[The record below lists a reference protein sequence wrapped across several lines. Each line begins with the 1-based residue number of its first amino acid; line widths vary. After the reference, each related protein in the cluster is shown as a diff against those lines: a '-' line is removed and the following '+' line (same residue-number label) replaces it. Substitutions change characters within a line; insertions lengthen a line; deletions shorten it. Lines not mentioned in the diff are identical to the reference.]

1 MALASVIT
9 LDSSLVIA
17 LLIERDRHHDEAVR
31 AFAREPGP
39 PIVPAGILSELSYM
53 VEQRL
58 GALALLPFLDNLDQ
72 GVVALDC
79 GEADLPR
86 ISHLMQR
93 YDDMRLGFADAAVIA
108 CAERSGGRVM
118 TFDRRHFEVV
128 AREGTIT
135 LVP

>member
-1 MALASVIT
+1 MTSVIT

-17 LLIERDRHHDEAVR
+17 LLVERDRYHDEAVQ
-31 AFAREPGP
+31 AFELERGP
-39 PIVPAGILSELSYM
+39 LIVPAGILSELSYM

-58 GALALLPFLDNLDQ
+58 GALALLPFLENLEQ

-79 GEADLPR
+79 GETDFPR

-93 YDDMRLGFADAAVIA
+93 YDDLRLGFADASVIA
-108 CAERSGGRVM
+108 CAERNGGRVM
-118 TFDRRHFEVV
+118 SFDRRHFAVV

-135 LVP
+135 LIP

>member
-1 MALASVIT
+1 MPLASLIT

-17 LLIERDRHHDEAVR
+17 LLVERDTYHDEAVR
-31 AFAREPGP
+31 AFAQEPGP
-39 PIVPAGILSELSYM
+39 AIIPAGILSELSYM

-58 GALALLPFLDNLDQ
+58 GALALLPFLEDLGQ

-79 GEADLPR
+79 GETDFPR

-108 CAERSGGRVM
+108 CAERNGRRVM

-128 AREGTIT
+128 AREGAIT